1 MSYLKTIYLV
11 RHAQPLLNTGINY
24 KVVPGPG
31 LTEAGR
37 EQAREAGQ
45 FLLNCGI
52 ERLYASPLERA
63 RQTAQGIA
71 AATGLPITLE
81 PLLREF
87 DDPAENKANLLARLA
102 QFLQNIQQIGV
113 SSVALVSHGS
123 PVRELL
129 TMLSEGSLDFKPYE
143 TSHGNPVTP
152 AGIWQATRRTDAWFL
167 ELVFQPKAGD
177 WDRFKS
183 PVQIKPRQTSFEIA

>member
-11 RHAQPLLNTGINY
+11 RHAQPMLNTGINY

-45 FLLNCGI
+45 FLLNCGV

-71 AATGLPITLE
+71 TETGLPITLE

-87 DDPAENKANLLARLA
+87 DDPAESKAQLLARLS
-102 QFLQNIQQIGV
+102 QFLQHIQHIGV
-113 SSVALVSHGS
+113 STVALVSHGS

-129 TMLSEGSLDFKPYE
+129 NLLSEGSLDLKPYE
-143 TSHGNPVTP
+143 TSYGNPVTP
-152 AGIWQATRRTDAWFL
+152 AGIWQASRRTDAWFL
-167 ELVFQPKAGD
+167 DLVFQPKAGD
-177 WDRFKS
+177 WDRFKT
-183 PVQIKPRQTSFEIA
+183 PVAMTAPHNWG